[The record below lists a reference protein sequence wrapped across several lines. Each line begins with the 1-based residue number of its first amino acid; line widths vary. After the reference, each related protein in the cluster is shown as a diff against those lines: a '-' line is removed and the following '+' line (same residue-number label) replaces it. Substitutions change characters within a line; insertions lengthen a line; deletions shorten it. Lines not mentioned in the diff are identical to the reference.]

1 MMEAGRLNK
10 RITLLRFVPEPSD
23 TRQKT
28 KGSYVPA
35 FTVWAEVLC
44 TQSTI
49 ATDGGAIVYETVY
62 KFNVRYRDD
71 ILPNMRIQ
79 YNGKT
84 FSLTGA
90 PVDWKKSRNGITLLA
105 KEVQ

>member
-1 MMEAGRLNK
+1 MESGRLNK

-35 FTVWAEVLC
+35 FSVWAEVLC
-44 TQSTI
+44 TQSAI
-49 ATDGGAIVYETVY
+49 AVDGGAIVYETVY
-62 KFNVRYRDD
+62 KFNIRQRDD

-79 YNGKT
+79 YKEKIL
-84 FSLTGA
+84 SLTGA
-90 PVDWKKSRNGITLLA
+90 PVDWKKEKNGMTLLA